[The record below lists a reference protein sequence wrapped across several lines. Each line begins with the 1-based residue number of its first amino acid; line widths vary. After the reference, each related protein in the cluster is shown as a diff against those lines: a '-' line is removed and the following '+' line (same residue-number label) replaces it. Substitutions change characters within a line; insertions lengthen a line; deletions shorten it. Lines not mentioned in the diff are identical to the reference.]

1 MKSFV
6 EFLTEAKGAGNI
18 KNSKTLEMPLGDNPL
33 TVGMNHADPTI
44 DGLRTHLLDI
54 FWPKA
59 KGDKKLETKINQCI
73 TTFAH
78 AMDKKLRIDEDIII
92 LLAKCVNMSQEEV
105 TKILSEELDKY
116 YGQFQNIYG
125 M

>member
-1 MKSFV
+1 
-6 EFLTEAKGAGNI
+6 
-18 KNSKTLEMPLGDNPL
+18 MPLGDNPL
-33 TVGMNHADPTI
+33 TIGMNHADPTI
-44 DGLRTHLLDI
+44 DGLRHHLLDI

-73 TTFAH
+73 STFAH
-78 AMDKKLRIDEDIII
+78 AMDKKLRIDEDIIA
-92 LLAKCVNMSQEEV
+92 LLAKCVGMSQDEV